1 MSTVEVTDKNK
12 IALLQQ
18 LSQTR
23 DGTPHYADFVGG
35 VAGCNGT
42 NGQISWQ
49 AESDKG
55 TALGAVLYGGS
66 FVGGVAGYNDATAT
80 ITNSQATILSVTGTI
95 VATGDCVGGVIG
107 LNGAASLPTVQVS
120 ANRIEGVHF
129 VGGVIGANLPAN
141 EFKFVNAGGAAANA
155 GHHRHR
161 THRGRRRGG
170 RYYRLQP
177 RSQRRY
183 AEKCPAEQER
193 HHRGRPADLAA
204 QVQQRQRPR

>member
-1 MSTVEVTDKNK
+1 M
-12 IALLQQ
+12 
-18 LSQTR
+18 
-23 DGTPHYADFVGG
+23 
-35 VAGCNGT
+35 
-42 NGQISWQ
+42 
-49 AESDKG
+49 
-55 TALGAVLYGGS
+55 LYGGS

-80 ITNSQATILSVTGTI
+80 ITNSQATILSATATI

-161 THRGRRRGG
+161 DASWPTAWRAV
-170 RYYRLQP
+170 L
-177 RSQRRY
+177 S
-183 AEKCPAEQER
+183 ATTA
-193 HHRGRPADLAA
+193 
-204 QVQQRQRPR
+204 

>member
-1 MSTVEVTDKNK
+1 M
-12 IALLQQ
+12 
-18 LSQTR
+18 
-23 DGTPHYADFVGG
+23 
-35 VAGCNGT
+35 
-42 NGQISWQ
+42 
-49 AESDKG
+49 
-55 TALGAVLYGGS
+55 LYGGS

-141 EFKFVNAGGAAANA
+141 EFKFVNAGGAANA
-155 GHHRHR
+155 ATIG
-161 THRGRRRGG
+161 TGRIVADGVAG
-170 RYYRLQP
+170 RYDRLQP

-183 AEKCPAEQER
+183 AEKRPAEQR
-193 HHRGRPADLAA
+193 TAPSRPTCRPCCLSSAA
-204 QVQQRQRPR
+204 ATPSSSRR